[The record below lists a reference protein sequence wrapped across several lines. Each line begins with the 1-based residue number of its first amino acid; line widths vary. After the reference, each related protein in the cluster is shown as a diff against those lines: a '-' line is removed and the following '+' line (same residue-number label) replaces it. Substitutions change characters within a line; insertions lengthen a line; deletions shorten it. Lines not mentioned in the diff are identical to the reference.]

1 MAGLE
6 ETDGESE
13 SVSKHLEGMQKAMK
27 AAREEDTAE
36 VSTEAPE
43 PEEEDDEPE
52 APAPAQTR
60 REKREGRMSARE
72 RAAAAEARAQV
83 LQEQLEQ
90 VRRAPPTTE
99 HQAPITGDVDN
110 RIRATYKEIEKL
122 ETEYAT
128 GLQNKT
134 MTPELERQLRD
145 RVQELD
151 IQRMELAAER
161 RELQT
166 APQRRQQELTQRL
179 ARENPDVYGN
189 PVAARWAHARAQ
201 QYMALGERD
210 SQELHDK
217 VMQETRE
224 QILKVRPKPDAI
236 EKQRASGMSSARA
249 APAAE
254 KKTISMPKGSAYY
267 KMAVAAYP
275 NLDPGAA
282 CQKWAQKVGKNLV

>member
-6 ETDGESE
+6 DTDQESE
-13 SVSKHLEGMQKAMK
+13 SVSKHLDGMKAAMK
-27 AAREEDTAE
+27 AAREEDTTE

-43 PEEEDDEPE
+43 PEEDDDEPE

-60 REKREGRMSARE
+60 REKRSGRMTARE

-83 LQEQLEQ
+83 LQEQLERQ
-90 VRRAPPTTE
+90 SRQAPPE
-99 HQAPITGDVDN
+99 RQAPITGDVDN
-110 RIRATYKEIEKL
+110 RIRATYKEIEKI
-122 ETEYAT
+122 EADYAA

-134 MTPELERQLRD
+134 MTPELERQMRD

-166 APQRRQQELTQRL
+166 APQRRQQELTQQL
-179 ARENPDVYGN
+179 ARENSDVYGN
-189 PVAARWAHARAQ
+189 PAAARWAYARAQ
-201 QYMALGERD
+201 QYMALGEKD
-210 SQELHDK
+210 SKELHDK
-217 VMQETRE
+217 VMAETRATV
-224 QILKVRPKPDAI
+224 LGVRPKPDAI
-236 EKQRASGMSSARA
+236 ERQRATGLSAGPRT
-249 APAAE
+249 APTTE
-254 KKTISMPKGSAYY
+254 RKTISMPKGSPYY
-267 KMAVAAYP
+267 KMAIAAYP